1 MDYYHFSCFFS
12 LCFHHR
18 LCMSLVQNTGGQRDW
33 ENKLLFRLDGMHKTI
48 TIEILIIICFLAMK
62 KLNFFSSYCY
72 SCRPSVCK
80 PVRHNIH
87 YIHASTFYLKKS
99 LNSGSLLL
107 LLFIQTTNQPTAK
120 KTM

>member
-62 KLNFFSSYCY
+62 KKFNFSPLIVIAVDL
-72 SCRPSVCK
+72 PSV
-80 PVRHNIH
+80 NLLDIT
-87 YIHASTFYLKKS
+87 YITYMHLH
-99 LNSGSLLL
+99 
-107 LLFIQTTNQPTAK
+107 FI
-120 KTM
+120 